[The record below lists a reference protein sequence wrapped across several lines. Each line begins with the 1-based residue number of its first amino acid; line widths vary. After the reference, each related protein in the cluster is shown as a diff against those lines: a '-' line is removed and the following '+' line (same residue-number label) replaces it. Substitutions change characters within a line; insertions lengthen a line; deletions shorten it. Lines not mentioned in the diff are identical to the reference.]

1 MNEHSSILQEL
12 IDSGLTQSQIAQSLG
27 KSQAWVSA
35 VLRGEFGDI
44 KWADGVKLRE
54 LRINSVSRNAKEAA

>member
-12 IDSGLTQSQIAQSLG
+12 IDSGLTQAQIAQSIG

-44 KWADGVKLRE
+44 KWSDGIKLRE
-54 LRINSVSRNAKEAA
+54 IYAIAARLKAKNSA